1 MQGQVLPSHS
11 SIHSSRISLLADA
24 MQVDSALGLAAALG
38 CAVFPATST
47 LAGILLLTT
56 HLMEKMS
63 MTGAPP
69 GPLLWGPDAIMGA
82 LFGAGTFVC
91 GGFIMPW
98 LVHCIR
104 RNFKVEAVAER

>member
-1 MQGQVLPSHS
+1 
-11 SIHSSRISLLADA
+11 

-47 LAGILLLTT
+47 LTGILLLET

-69 GPLLWGPDAIMGA
+69 GPLLWGPDAILGA
-82 LFGAGTFVC
+82 LFGAGTFVF
-91 GGFIMPW
+91 GGFIVPW
-98 LVHCIR
+98 LAHCIR
-104 RNFKVEAVAER
+104 RNFKVAAFAHSPCFCSCACLWVDPALPGPPLR

>member
-1 MQGQVLPSHS
+1 
-11 SIHSSRISLLADA
+11 
-24 MQVDSALGLAAALG
+24 MQVDSGLGLAAALG

-47 LAGILLLTT
+47 LTGILLLAT

-82 LFGAGTFVC
+82 LFGEGTFVY
-91 GGFIMPW
+91 GGFIVPW
-98 LVHCIR
+98 LAHCFR
-104 RNFKVEAVAER
+104 RNFKVGMLCCIVSLMLSEFNFAGVLRAGSALP